1 MRINLRR
8 GCLLSTMVFSLTAC
22 PAQDRFKSPSYDEKN
37 NFLSTYGL
45 GNEYVCNDYKEV
57 SPYLNIQRIG
67 RTFLEKDKVI
77 KSSVAMS
84 NFLETYYLDDTRA
97 YDPAVYYFLSK
108 LDDKEF
114 GEYNLLISRTLVCN
128 YEAFSYYFQNLYL
141 KDNNLYIYLV
151 YHDYL
156 PPNVDVAC
164 VEGYEYL
171 ILYIKKNVKFQNIIF
186 AVQNETEYRK

>member
-8 GCLLSTMVFSLTAC
+8 ACLLSTMVFSLTAC
-22 PAQDRFKSPSYDEKN
+22 PAQGKFKSPSYDEKD

-57 SPYLNIQRIG
+57 SPYTNIKGIG
-67 RTFLEKDKVI
+67 RTFLEEDKVI
-77 KSSVAMS
+77 KSSEEMS

-97 YDPAVYYFLSK
+97 YDPDVYDFLSK

-114 GEYNLLISRTLVCN
+114 DEYNLFISRTLVCN
-128 YEAFSYYFQNLYL
+128 YDAFSYFFQDLYL

-156 PPNVDVAC
+156 PPDVAVDC

-171 ILYIKKNVKFQNIIF
+171 ILYIKKNVEFQNIIF